1 MIYRHLSSEIF
12 ARFYAFCFRRKFENI
27 IVLSR
32 FCGKFLVFFIL
43 SIGILEAYNFDKCKE
58 FYRNTSQIFSLN
70 NGKTIRAIH
79 IGEGKYLAFSK
90 ENSSDSI
97 KYDNFTHL
105 LLLKGQNRPQKY
117 TFTSHKNAPKLV
129 AITENNATSGKIL
142 QKGKSLKDNAI
153 FSSQIPAN
161 AVISDICY
169 QALGI
174 SVGGDKLIDTPYI
187 ERFLRDK
194 NDKIYSDIGISVKN
208 HKNAIIVES
217 INPFTQ
223 FSKPIQTPPAQTP
236 AKSLQ
241 IGDEILLIGDVKIK
255 DEYHFFDI
263 ISNLNITQT
272 TTITAKRNGKIIK
285 SQIQP
290 FKRERAFDDKG
301 TVLDFFGIIVDD
313 NLMVLKSP
321 KIFKPNDRILR
332 INQIKISN
340 KMELD
345 SAIKE
350 IFRQDST
357 QKTAQDLS
365 FLIVR
370 DDFEFFITINGAKF
384 E

>member
-1 MIYRHLSSEIF
+1 MIYRHLSSEIL
-12 ARFYAFCFRRKFENI
+12 ARFCALCFRRSFKGR
-27 IVLSR
+27 IVSSR
-32 FCGKFLVFFIL
+32 FCGKFLAFFIL

-58 FYRNTSQIFSLN
+58 FYKNTSQIFSLN
-70 NGKTIRAIH
+70 SGKTIRAIH

-129 AITENNATSGKIL
+129 AITENNAIGGKIL

-153 FSSQIPAN
+153 FSAQIPAN

-174 SVGGDKLIDTPYI
+174 SVGGDRFIDTPYI

-208 HKNAIIVES
+208 HKNVIIVES

-223 FSKPIQTPPAQTP
+223 ISKPTQTP
-236 AKSLQ
+236 AESLQ

-255 DEYHFFDI
+255 DEYHFFDT
-263 ISNLNITQT
+263 ISHLNIAQT

-301 TVLDFFGIIVDD
+301 TVLDFFGIIIDD
-313 NLMVLKSP
+313 NLVVLKSP
-321 KIFKPNDRILR
+321 KIFKPNDKILR
-332 INQIKISN
+332 VNQIKVSN

-345 SAIKE
+345 SAIKG
-350 IFRQDST
+350 ILRQDST
-357 QKTAQDLS
+357 QKTAIMQDLS

>member
-12 ARFYAFCFRRKFENI
+12 ARFCALCFCRVFNSRI
-27 IVLSR
+27 ILSK

-43 SIGILEAYNFDKCKE
+43 SVEILEAYNFDKCKE
-58 FYRNTSQIFSLN
+58 FYKNTSQIFSLN
-70 NGKTIRAIH
+70 DGKTIRAIH

-90 ENSSDSI
+90 ENSSNSI

-117 TFTSHKNAPKLV
+117 TFTSHKNAPKLI
-129 AITENNATSGKIL
+129 AITENNATNGKIL

-174 SVGGDKLIDTPYI
+174 SVGGDKFIDTPYI

-217 INPFTQ
+217 INPFAQ
-223 FSKPIQTPPAQTP
+223 ISKPTQPPAE
-236 AKSLQ
+236 SLQ

-263 ISNLNITQT
+263 ISNLNIAQT
-272 TTITAKRNGKIIK
+272 TTITAKRNGKIVK
-285 SQIQP
+285 SPIQP
-290 FKRERAFDDKG
+290 FKRERAFNDKG

-313 NLMVLKSP
+313 NLVVLKSP
-321 KIFKPNDRILR
+321 KIFKLNDKILR
-332 INQIKISN
+332 VNQIKVSD

-345 SAIKE
+345 SAIKG
-350 IFRQDST
+350 ILRQDST
-357 QKTAQDLS
+357 QKTAIMQDLS
-365 FLIVR
+365 FLIMR